1 MGIKKD
7 FQDFILRGNVI
18 QLAIAFVMGA
28 AFTLVVNA
36 FVTDLVDPL
45 IGAAGGTGSLKGI
58 AIVVGPARFLVGD
71 FLSAIINFLIVAMIL
86 FLAIVYPLLLY
97 EERKKARQP
106 PAAPTTKECPYCV
119 SAIPLKATR
128 CPHCTSTLSA

>member
-28 AFTLVVNA
+28 AFTMVVNA

-45 IGAAGGTGSLKGI
+45 IGVAGGTGSLKGFF
-58 AIVVGPARFLVGD
+58 VKVGPARFLVGD
-71 FLSAIINFLIVAMIL
+71 FLSALVNFMLVAAIL
-86 FLAIVYPLLLY
+86 FLAIVYPLLRY

-106 PAAPTTKECPYCV
+106 AAPPTTKECPYCV
-119 SAIPLKATR
+119 STIPIKATR
-128 CPHCTSTLSA
+128 CPHCTSSLSS

>member
-28 AFTLVVNA
+28 AFTLLVNA
-36 FVTDLVDPL
+36 FVTDIVDPL

-58 AIVVGPARFLVGD
+58 AFAVGPARFLVGD
-71 FLSAIINFLIVAMIL
+71 FLSAIINFVIVATIL

-97 EERKKARQP
+97 EERKKARQA

-119 SAIPLKATR
+119 STIPLRATR
-128 CPHCTSTLSA
+128 CPYCTSTLSA